1 LVDHKSALFLPIIG
15 FALFIGFTTFYS
27 YMEIEIFNKFNNKM
41 IDEDLYNGAIYSA
54 GFMYIWSVTLV

>member
-1 LVDHKSALFLPIIG
+1 MKKKGVKFFIWAIKIFLFQIY
-15 FALFIGFTTFYS
+15 FIS
-27 YMEIEIFNKFNNKM
+27 SMKIFNIFSFLLDNKM